1 MWRRLLT
8 FLVNTFYK
16 YGLVSE
22 IYGQILVILQ
32 NQFVPAKITN
42 KMMLITDQF
51 SYLIPSWKHQKTKYF
66 LVFLGGAKWQHWSEI
81 S

>member
-51 SYLIPSWKHQKTKYF
+51 SYLIPPKNTRKPNISWCF
-66 LVFLGGAKWQHWSEI
+66 
-81 S
+81 

>member
-8 FLVNTFYK
+8 FLVSTFYK

-42 KMMLITDQF
+42 KMMLITDQS
-51 SYLIPSWKHQKTKYF
+51 SYLIPPENTRKPKIF
-66 LVFLGGAKWQHWSEI
+66 LESDDVWRWCF
-81 S
+81 

>member
-42 KMMLITDQF
+42 NMMLITDQF
-51 SYLIPSWKHQKTKYF
+51 SYLIPPENTRKPNISWCF
-66 LVFLGGAKWQHWSEI
+66 
-81 S
+81 

>member
-22 IYGQILVILQ
+22 IYGQILV

-51 SYLIPSWKHQKTKYF
+51 PYLIPPENTRKPNISWCF
-66 LVFLGGAKWQHWSEI
+66 
-81 S
+81 